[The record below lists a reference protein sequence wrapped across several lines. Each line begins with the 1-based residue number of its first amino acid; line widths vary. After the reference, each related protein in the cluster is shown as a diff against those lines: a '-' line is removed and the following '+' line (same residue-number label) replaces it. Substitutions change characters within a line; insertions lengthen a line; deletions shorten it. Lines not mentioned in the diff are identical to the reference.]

1 MLVVIISLILISG
14 ALSLL
19 ITYFARRVGLR
30 LGAFDTPGASG
41 HIKTEI
47 HQIPNTGGIAIY
59 LGITLPMIAGLV
71 AVGLF
76 PDRLP
81 FSFADSLTVH
91 LPGMRQRG
99 GMIIA
104 LIACLTVL
112 HIMGVIDDRRPLGA
126 AVKLLIQII
135 VAAVMVIGFDSRLL
149 TLLDNVVVHPYG
161 WLLSSLLTI
170 AWFIVVTNAINF
182 MDNMDGLAGGVA
194 VIAGII
200 FLIAAILNQQWFI
213 AMTLALLIGS
223 ATGFLVFNRPP
234 ASIFMG
240 DGGSLVLGF
249 LLAFLTV
256 RTTYFGDPDIDGI
269 ALGNNWYAVFMPL
282 IILAVPLYDFTGV
295 VLLRLSQGKNPMRGD
310 EQHFSHRLVRLG
322 MTKRS
327 AVLII
332 YACTLATGI
341 GGISLGKMPGWQA
354 VLVFIQAA
362 CILGVLAAIE
372 FATGSVSGNRNTSN
386 HCCNEKPAG
395 DKQP

>member
-126 AVKLLIQII
+126 AVKLLTT
-135 VAAVMVIGFDSRLL
+135 SLCRL
-149 TLLDNVVVHPYG
+149 D
-161 WLLSSLLTI
+161 
-170 AWFIVVTNAINF
+170 
-182 MDNMDGLAGGVA
+182 
-194 VIAGII
+194 I
-200 FLIAAILNQQWFI
+200 F
-213 AMTLALLIGS
+213 
-223 ATGFLVFNRPP
+223 
-234 ASIFMG
+234 
-240 DGGSLVLGF
+240 
-249 LLAFLTV
+249 
-256 RTTYFGDPDIDGI
+256 
-269 ALGNNWYAVFMPL
+269 
-282 IILAVPLYDFTGV
+282 
-295 VLLRLSQGKNPMRGD
+295 
-310 EQHFSHRLVRLG
+310 
-322 MTKRS
+322 
-327 AVLII
+327 
-332 YACTLATGI
+332 
-341 GGISLGKMPGWQA
+341 
-354 VLVFIQAA
+354 
-362 CILGVLAAIE
+362 
-372 FATGSVSGNRNTSN
+372 
-386 HCCNEKPAG
+386 
-395 DKQP
+395 